1 MSSHAPDID
10 AFRAELQ
17 QQHADFVHVEPPRDS
32 CAHIRF
38 IGVFDRQAV
47 IWDATVM
54 RLDHYNRLA
63 AHRGEAGSTQ
73 QFIEIG
79 ARQGDMRTID
89 IGLELERIDTGALLK
104 TIIMVR
110 KYKRLHPGRHEFG
123 YRSLVRRL
131 I

>member
-1 MSSHAPDID
+1 MNSPDPD
-10 AFRAELQ
+10 LDTFRTALQ
-17 QQHADFVHVEPPRDS
+17 QQQVDFVHVELPRDS

-38 IGVFDRQAV
+38 IGVFDKQAV

-54 RLDHYNRLA
+54 TLDHYNRSA
-63 AHRGEAGSTQ
+63 APHGEADSSQ

-89 IGLELERIDTGALLK
+89 VGLELERIDTQVLHK
-104 TIIMVR
+104 TIIMIR
-110 KYKRLHPGRHEFG
+110 KYKRLHTGRHEFG
-123 YRSLVRRL
+123 YRSLVRPL